1 MAIPAGKRAK
11 FLVFG
16 IGNPGRRDDGLG
28 PKLIE
33 QIGGAEFPNM
43 LNVAGEF
50 RYQLNVEDALTMRD
64 FDVVVFADA
73 SRSGEEP
80 VTISEIDPAAEIT
93 ITTHAMSPASVVAL
107 CLELYG
113 RAPRSYLLSIRGYDW
128 DVGEDL
134 SPTAEQNLEKAM
146 DVLMEFFGQL
156 KESKG

>member
-1 MAIPAGKRAK
+1 MTIPAGKRAK
-11 FLVFG
+11 VLVFG

-33 QIGGAEFPNM
+33 QIGGAEFPIM

-50 RYQLNVEDALTMRD
+50 RYQLNVEDALTMKD

-80 VTISEIDPAAEIT
+80 ITISEIGPAAEIAV
-93 ITTHAMSPASVVAL
+93 TTHAMSPASVVAL

-113 RAPRSYLLSIRGYDW
+113 HAPRSYLLAIRGYDW

-134 SPTAEQNLEKAM
+134 SPAAEQNLQKA
-146 DVLMEFFGQL
+146 LEILREFIGRL
-156 KESKG
+156 EESKG